1 MEGSRTIGARRWY
14 RQWDILLLPLL
25 VLVLVASLGTW
36 GYRYQ
41 ERTLEERARS
51 YLHLQLYYQNLL
63 TYIWIGRLEDRA
75 AAALSLPGLQAA
87 RGRAWQWDGLSPAE
101 AQASR
106 LALESWVKERGYL
119 GAGFMDDSGRWIAG
133 STVGQPGPPVPA
145 ETIRKAWD
153 KERPAIWLDPTAQ
166 TRPRLLVGANLS
178 PHSTVPGAPV
188 YFVVAMNPWKTL
200 YWITAMNLRSYKT
213 ERTLLLV
220 PVGEKAMIMNV
231 SPKEGPQP
239 VDPSQAGPGQALW
252 ENALSST
259 TRTGEAMNAK
269 GERVLFGTQYNGLFG
284 WHLLATIQRR
294 EVLSTM
300 PLTAFLV
307 WGSALLSTLLMA
319 AWRYLAWTRRQQALV
334 DALASRLQEMVRR
347 LLTAQEEERRTIA
360 RELHDDLSQLLAAAE
375 MFVVGAENAWG
386 RGEPDPARRAL
397 RQGRQSLSEAA
408 RKCRHIITL
417 LRPPEL
423 VEQGLVGALRHQLD
437 SAVPSGA
444 RFLVSGEDLLAALPQ
459 EVSLAVFRIAQEAV
473 QNALKHGGGREI
485 EVRLEADGEGLT
497 LSVEDG
503 GRGFDPDERIAPG
516 HFGLEG
522 MRERALLIGAS
533 LDIRSRPG
541 GGGTRVVLT
550 WSRSSGHGS

>member
-1 MEGSRTIGARRWY
+1 MRVSRAVARRRWY
-14 RQWDILLLPLL
+14 QQWDILLLPLL
-25 VLVLVASLGTW
+25 VLALVASLGTW

-51 YLHLQLYYQNLL
+51 YLHLQLYYQDLL
-63 TYIWIGRLEDRA
+63 TFIWIGRLEDHA
-75 AAALSLPGLQAA
+75 AAALSLPGLQSA
-87 RGRAWQWDGLSPAE
+87 RRQAWQWDRLSPEEAE
-101 AQASR
+101 AGR

-133 STVGQPGPPVPA
+133 STVGKPGPPVPA
-145 ETIRKAWD
+145 ETVRKVWD
-153 KERPAIWLDPTAQ
+153 KERPTVWLDPTAFG
-166 TRPRLLVGANLS
+166 RPRLLVGAKLARDPTGS
-178 PHSTVPGAPV
+178 EAPA
-188 YFVVAMNPWKTL
+188 YFVAAMDPWKTL
-200 YWITAMNLRSYKT
+200 YWITAMGLPSYKT
-213 ERTLLLV
+213 ERTFLLA
-220 PVGEKAMIMNV
+220 PVGDEAMIMNA
-231 SPKEGPQP
+231 SPKEGPRL
-239 VDPSQAGPGQALW
+239 VDPRRPGPGQALW
-252 ENALSST
+252 KAAGSFTSG
-259 TRTGEAMNAK
+259 TGEATDAG
-269 GERVLFGTQYNGLFG
+269 GEKVLYGAQYNGLYD
-284 WHLLATIQRR
+284 WHYLATIDRR

-307 WGSALLSTLLMA
+307 WGLALLSTLLMA

-386 RGEPDPARRAL
+386 RGEPAPARRAL
-397 RQGRQSLSEAA
+397 MQGRQALSEAA

-444 RFLVSGEDLLAALPQ
+444 RLLVSGEDHLAALPQ
-459 EVSLAVFRIAQEAV
+459 EVSLAVYRIAQEAV
-473 QNALKHGGGREI
+473 QNALRHGGGGEI

-497 LSVEDG
+497 LSVEDRG
-503 GRGFDPDERIAPG
+503 KGFDPDEPIGPG

-522 MRERALLIGAS
+522 MRERALLIGAD

-541 GGGTRVVLT
+541 GGGTRIVLT
-550 WSRSSGHGS
+550 WNRSDGHDS

>member
-1 MEGSRTIGARRWY
+1 MRVSRAVARRRWY

-25 VLVLVASLGTW
+25 VLALVASLGTW

-51 YLHLQLYYQNLL
+51 YLHLQLYYQDLL
-63 TYIWIGRLEDRA
+63 TFIWIGRLEDHA
-75 AAALSLPGLQAA
+75 AAALSLPGLQSA
-87 RGRAWQWDGLSPAE
+87 RRQAWQWDRLSPEEAE
-101 AQASR
+101 AGR

-133 STVGQPGPPVPA
+133 STVGKPGPPVPA
-145 ETIRKAWD
+145 ETVRKVWD
-153 KERPAIWLDPTAQ
+153 KERPTVWLDPTALG
-166 TRPRLLVGANLS
+166 RPRLLVGAKLARDPTGS
-178 PHSTVPGAPV
+178 EAPA
-188 YFVVAMNPWKTL
+188 YFVAAMDPWKTL
-200 YWITAMNLRSYKT
+200 YWITAMGLPSYKT
-213 ERTLLLV
+213 ERTFLLA
-220 PVGEKAMIMNV
+220 PVGDEAMIMNA
-231 SPKEGPQP
+231 SPKEGPRL
-239 VDPSQAGPGQALW
+239 VDPRRPGPGQALW
-252 ENALSST
+252 KAAGSVTSG
-259 TRTGEAMNAK
+259 TGEATDAG
-269 GERVLFGTQYNGLFG
+269 GEKVLYGTQYNGLYD
-284 WHLLATIQRR
+284 WHYLATIDRR

-307 WGSALLSTLLMA
+307 WGLALLSTLLMA

-360 RELHDDLSQLLAAAE
+360 RELHDDLSQQLAAAE

-386 RGEPDPARRAL
+386 RGEPAPARRAL
-397 RQGRQSLSEAA
+397 MQGRQALSEAA

-444 RFLVSGEDLLAALPQ
+444 RLLVSGEDHLAALPQ
-459 EVSLAVFRIAQEAV
+459 EVSLAVYRIAQEAV
-473 QNALKHGGGREI
+473 QNALRHGGGGEI

-497 LSVEDG
+497 LSVEDRG
-503 GRGFDPDERIAPG
+503 KGFDPDEPIGPG

-522 MRERALLIGAS
+522 MRERALLIGAD

-541 GGGTRVVLT
+541 GGGTRIVLT
-550 WSRSSGHGS
+550 WSRSDGHDS

>member
-1 MEGSRTIGARRWY
+1 MRVSRAVARRRWY
-14 RQWDILLLPLL
+14 QQWDILLLPLL
-25 VLVLVASLGTW
+25 VLALVASLGTW

-51 YLHLQLYYQNLL
+51 YLHLQLYYQDLL
-63 TYIWIGRLEDRA
+63 TFIWIGRLEDHA
-75 AAALSLPGLQAA
+75 AAVLSLPGLQSA
-87 RGRAWQWDGLSPAE
+87 RRQAWQWDRLSPEEAE
-101 AQASR
+101 AGR
-106 LALESWVKERGYL
+106 RALESWVKERGYL

-133 STVGQPGPPVPA
+133 STVGKPGPPVPA
-145 ETIRKAWD
+145 ETVRKVWD
-153 KERPAIWLDPTAQ
+153 KERPTVWLDPTAHG
-166 TRPRLLVGANLS
+166 RPRLLVGAKLGRDPTRS
-178 PHSTVPGAPV
+178 EAPA
-188 YFVVAMNPWKTL
+188 YFVAAMDPWKTL
-200 YWITAMNLRSYKT
+200 YWITAMGLPSYKT
-213 ERTLLLV
+213 ERTFLLA
-220 PVGEKAMIMNV
+220 PVGDEAMIMNS
-231 SPKEGPQP
+231 SPKEGPRL
-239 VDPSQAGPGQALW
+239 VDPRRPGPGQALW
-252 ENALSST
+252 KAAVSVTSG
-259 TRTGEAMNAK
+259 TGEATDAG
-269 GERVLFGTQYNGLFG
+269 GEKVLYGAQYNGLYD
-284 WHLLATIQRR
+284 WHYLATIERR

-307 WGSALLSTLLMA
+307 WGLALLSTLLMA

-360 RELHDDLSQLLAAAE
+360 RELHDDLSQQLAAAE

-386 RGEPDPARRAL
+386 RGEPAPARSAL
-397 RQGRQSLSEAA
+397 MQGRQALSEAA

-459 EVSLAVFRIAQEAV
+459 EVSLAVYRIAQEAV
-473 QNALKHGGGREI
+473 QNALRHGGGGEI

-497 LSVEDG
+497 LSVEDRG
-503 GRGFDPDERIAPG
+503 KGFDPDEPIGPG

-522 MRERALLIGAS
+522 MRERALLIGAA

-541 GGGTRVVLT
+541 GGGTRIVLT
-550 WSRSSGHGS
+550 WSRSGSHDS